1 MKKVVLAALA
11 AVLGLA
17 GYQWYAIFGRP
28 DGKLKLRGTALAAQA
43 APPAGE
49 ATREIEAEA
58 PPAPTISVQL
68 SAETIEAFPAT
79 VVVREGG
86 REHVAHY
93 TGQARRIKPI
103 FVLPIQVY
111 DIASYVVEPKPGAP
125 NDLLDGLLV
134 DGPPKVY
141 LLRFLNNIPGKKIMD
156 DIYDEINT
164 TFTDVDVDRLQE
176 NIDRFVKQFQGGSK
190 KGDVVAIV
198 WLPGGKVYS
207 GFNTPE
213 AVQFIGHDVPFA
225 RAIWRIWAG
234 DKFGD
239 KRVQLVSRYASPAV
253 K

>member
-1 MKKVVLAALA
+1 MKKIVLAALA
-11 AVLGLA
+11 AALGLA

-28 DGKLKLRGTALAAQA
+28 DGKLKLRGTAMA
-43 APPAGE
+43 APPQPA
-49 ATREIEAEA
+49 ADQPQAEAEA
-58 PPAPTISVQL
+58 PPALTISVQP
-68 SAETIEAFPAT
+68 SNEAIDAFPAT

-111 DIASYVVEPKPGAP
+111 DVASYVVEPKEGAA

-134 DGPPKVY
+134 DGQPKVY

-156 DIYDEINT
+156 DIYDEINA
-164 TFTDVDVDRLQE
+164 TFTDVDVDRLQS
-176 NIDRFVKQFQGGSK
+176 NIDQFVQQFQRGSK
-190 KGDVVAIV
+190 KGEVVYIV

-213 AVQFIGHDVPFA
+213 EVHFIGHDVPFA

-239 KRVQLVSRYASPAV
+239 KRVQLVSRYASPPV